1 MTPSLE
7 GGPAKANKAPSPHE
21 VRLTLLG
28 TNLLFQ
34 CFRVKEDVYFESSD
48 EEERKRKKKQKHQIK

>member
-21 VRLTLLG
+21 VRLTLLD

-48 EEERKRKKKQKHQIK
+48 EEERK